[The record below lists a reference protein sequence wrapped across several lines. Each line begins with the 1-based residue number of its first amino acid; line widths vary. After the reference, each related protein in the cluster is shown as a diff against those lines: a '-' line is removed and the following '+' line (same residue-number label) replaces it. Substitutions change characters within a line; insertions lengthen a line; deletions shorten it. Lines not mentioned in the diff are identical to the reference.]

1 MSSPPALTDAQDK
14 AFKLGE
20 FHLKQQIALSH
31 CFAEAMYLDGR
42 APGPTLQAWIESY
55 VVPPPPKPPGYQ
67 TYYERRR
74 AELAAKKARVDALMV
89 MRARALESAHRRWPQ
104 PRCLSK
110 DHEKENRTRQME
122 EKAAREAAKAKKAAR
137 EAEAERAAAA
147 ARVATL
153 MQMRATWEGS
163 RRKKAI

>member
-1 MSSPPALTDAQDK
+1 
-14 AFKLGE
+14 
-20 FHLKQQIALSH
+20 
-31 CFAEAMYLDGR
+31 
-42 APGPTLQAWIESY
+42 
-55 VVPPPPKPPGYQ
+55 
-67 TYYERRR
+67 
-74 AELAAKKARVDALMV
+74 
-89 MRARALESAHRRWPQ
+89 
-104 PRCLSK
+104 
-110 DHEKENRTRQME
+110 ME